1 MKGFSWNT
9 MIPVIILIVIL
20 LAAYNMLKVFV
31 FDKIRAVKW
40 AKWVVLVITILLG
53 ALNAYAMNKFGET
66 SWQYYIC
73 MGLFV
78 IALFTFFDLLGF
90 GKKRTDSKY
99 NKKDD
104 VVIRPKAKPNR
115 VKDKSK
121 NNQ

>member
-31 FDKIRAVKW
+31 FDKLRTVKW

-53 ALNAYAMNKFGET
+53 ALNGYAGNKFGET

-90 GKKRTDSKY
+90 GRRSSSSKY

-115 VKDKSK
+115 VKNKDKDK
-121 NNQ
+121 E